1 MTFFSS
7 RVIGRARSAPTGIA
21 EVTIG
26 NSLRDKTNRPS
37 ATQARILTKF
47 FRPDA
52 RDNGTDALGE
62 NPSRRL
68 DELR

>member
-1 MTFFSS
+1 
-7 RVIGRARSAPTGIA
+7 
-21 EVTIG
+21 
-26 NSLRDKTNRPS
+26 
-37 ATQARILTKF
+37 LTKF